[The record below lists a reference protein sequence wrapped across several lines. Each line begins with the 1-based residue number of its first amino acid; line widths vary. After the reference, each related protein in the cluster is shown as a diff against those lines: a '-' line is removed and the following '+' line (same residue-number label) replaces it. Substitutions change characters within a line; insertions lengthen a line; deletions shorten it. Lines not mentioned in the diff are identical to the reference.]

1 MKKSIVNTYLNNKF
15 NIENINLVVLWA
27 VLYQERA
34 LIDNQEMFE
43 HIEKEVMEREEIMLN
58 AFETT
63 YDWLNKIKSE
73 IFKNP
78 KLAESLMMYQELCHD
93 PLYYE
98 CYFMARNPEY
108 YQSVYEK
115 FLILLR
121 TAPVE
126 RLASYLSCITA

>member
-15 NIENINLVVLWA
+15 NIENNNLVVLWA

-43 HIEKEVMEREEIMLN
+43 HIEKAVMEREEIMLN

-78 KLAESLMMYQELCHD
+78 KLAESLIMY
-93 PLYYE
+93 
-98 CYFMARNPEY
+98 
-108 YQSVYEK
+108 
-115 FLILLR
+115 
-121 TAPVE
+121 
-126 RLASYLSCITA
+126 

>member
-15 NIENINLVVLWA
+15 NIENNNLVVLWA

-63 YDWLNKIKSE
+63 YDWLNKIKSD

-78 KLAESLMMYQELCHD
+78 KLAESLMMYQELCND